1 MSEAMTSEQR
11 PAGVPEAKQAG
22 ETEDRW
28 SWVERSVWTERMLKA
43 LETGVKGGVWFSL
56 IDKVHSRRNLE
67 AAFAKVK
74 SNGGAAG
81 VDHVTVEQFEKNLE
95 KELERLQR
103 QLREGRYR
111 PQRIRRHYIDK
122 PGSGEKRPLGIPT
135 IRDRVVQTALRNV
148 IEPIFER
155 EFAGNSYGFRPGRGC
170 KDALRQVMQSL
181 QSGHYWVVD
190 ADIRSYFDRIE
201 RGQLM
206 EQIRQHIAD
215 GRVLELIESFLDQE
229 VLEGMRHWRPDRG
242 CPQGAVISPLLANI
256 YLNALDHQMTEVGLE
271 MIRYAD
277 DLVVL
282 CCSAQEAQ
290 QALKQ
295 LQEWMQSRGLE
306 LHPTKTRVVDMQD
319 EGFDFLGYH
328 FQAALVHE
336 SV

>member
-135 IRDRVVQTALRNV
+135 IRDRVVQTH
-148 IEPIFER
+148 
-155 EFAGNSYGFRPGRGC
+155 FA
-170 KDALRQVMQSL
+170 
-181 QSGHYWVVD
+181 
-190 ADIRSYFDRIE
+190 
-201 RGQLM
+201 
-206 EQIRQHIAD
+206 
-215 GRVLELIESFLDQE
+215 
-229 VLEGMRHWRPDRG
+229 
-242 CPQGAVISPLLANI
+242 
-256 YLNALDHQMTEVGLE
+256 T
-271 MIRYAD
+271 
-277 DLVVL
+277 
-282 CCSAQEAQ
+282 
-290 QALKQ
+290 
-295 LQEWMQSRGLE
+295 
-306 LHPTKTRVVDMQD
+306 
-319 EGFDFLGYH
+319 
-328 FQAALVHE
+328 
-336 SV
+336 